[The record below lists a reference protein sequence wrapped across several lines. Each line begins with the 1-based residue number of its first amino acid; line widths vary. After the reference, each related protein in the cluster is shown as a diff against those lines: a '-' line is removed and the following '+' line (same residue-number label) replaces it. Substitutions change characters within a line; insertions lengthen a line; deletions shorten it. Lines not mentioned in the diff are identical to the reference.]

1 MEQRPAGDAMDDQE
15 HKQRGRWSQ
24 RRKVGGGART
34 GNCGEVF
41 FFFSFLF
48 LNCGVRGDDGNEIL
62 IPLPFTFILFL
73 FFLFL

>member
-41 FFFSFLF
+41 FSFLF
-48 LNCGVRGDDGNEIL
+48 LNCGVK
-62 IPLPFTFILFL
+62 LFQTR
-73 FFLFL
+73 